1 MVQHIATTVAVN
13 SFQGS
18 FLDDCYTPRIAVV
31 GHVTARHLV
40 ALGTLLVDS
49 KGDIVRG
56 RTTTTITVAAELKDP
71 LT

>member
-31 GHVTARHLV
+31 VHVTARHLV

-49 KGDIVRG
+49 KGDTVRG
-56 RTTTTITVAAELKDP
+56 RTTTTVAAELKDP

>member
-1 MVQHIATTVAVN
+1 MV
-13 SFQGS
+13 
-18 FLDDCYTPRIAVV
+18 
-31 GHVTARHLV
+31 HVTARHLV
-40 ALGTLLVDS
+40 ALGTMLVDS